1 MVRVAYWQFHLGKNG
16 WTASSNCKS
25 EDQSVGL
32 SGSSSTEAQR
42 RACRKQKSRADGTAE
57 AERVPR
63 WRKVLLWLGIA
74 LLLVFVFF
82 LLIISLIASFNPNTV
97 QSQHH
102 G

>member
-1 MVRVAYWQFHLGKNG
+1 MSKL
-16 WTASSNCKS
+16 CKGS
-25 EDQSVGL
+25 DLPGGL
-32 SGSSSTEAQR
+32 CGSPSTETR
-42 RACRKQKSRADGTAE
+42 GCACRKQKSRADGTAE

-74 LLLVFVFF
+74 VLLVFVFF